1 MHFLINDSY
10 EVLFYFSFSNLLLA
24 WILLEK
30 EKNGKTKRSYLELS
44 HLRSA
49 FFFSFLVNLA
59 FFGTGNIAS
68 VSSFSISSV
77 YRFITIFNPF
87 LMGGMLIFKILIP
100 FFLLSGALGLL
111 GTLLGL
117 DPWSLFLLVLSTID
131 IMTLNFFFLVVDTG
145 SWLEIGTTI
154 SHFMISSAFIIFQ
167 IVLFS
172 ASQLLLGQVWTGSK
186 RKVN

>member
-1 MHFLINDSY
+1 MIRF

-30 EKNGKTKRSYLELS
+30 ALNGKKKKRSYLELS

-77 YRFITIFNPF
+77 YRFITVFNPF
-87 LMGGMLIFKILIP
+87 LMGAMLIFKMLIP

-111 GTLLGL
+111 GTLLSL
-117 DPWSLFLLVLSTID
+117 DRWSLFLLVLSTID

-167 IVLFS
+167 IILFS
-172 ASQLLLGQVWTGSK
+172 ASQLLLGQVWTSMK
-186 RKVN
+186 NKVH